1 MAICLS
7 LKLRD
12 NNIRVNFVFLEG
24 ARDINSIVSKIRI
37 CPKVLI
43 EIVSED
49 IHRPGSVPL
58 TC

>member
-7 LKLRD
+7 LKLKD
-12 NNIRVNFVFLEG
+12 KNRVHFVFLEG

-37 CPKVLI
+37 WPKVLI

-49 IHRPGSVPL
+49 IHRPGSVSL